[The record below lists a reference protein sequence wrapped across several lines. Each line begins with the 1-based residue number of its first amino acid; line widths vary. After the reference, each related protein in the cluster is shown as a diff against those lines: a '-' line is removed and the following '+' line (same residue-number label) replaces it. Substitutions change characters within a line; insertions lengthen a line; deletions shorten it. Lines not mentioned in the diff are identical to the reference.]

1 MKYSIDELS
10 STKFSDMLNW
20 GKCDRKKDF
29 AYFSITEYPLP
40 WTVYPNIFENIKKI
54 FKEFYRNIFQDF
66 SYV

>member
-20 GKCDRKKDF
+20 GKCDQKKNF

-40 WTVYPNIFENIKKI
+40 WTIYPNIFMKI
-54 FKEFYRNIFQDF
+54 
-66 SYV
+66 